1 MPCVHITFRYLQC
14 NFEAFDLREL
24 ECKFDVILVDPPLE
38 EYQRRG
44 SGISHNWRPW
54 AWDEVY
60 RNSIYN
66 RINIFAINF
75 TFFLWRNIEN
85 LFILA

>member
-1 MPCVHITFRYLQC
+1 MILFCPKQTQSELTCNGLMSFLCISVRYLQC
-14 NFEAFDLREL
+14 NFETFDLREL

-54 AWDEVY
+54 AWDEVWELY
-60 RNSIYN
+60 IS
-66 RINIFAINF
+66 
-75 TFFLWRNIEN
+75 LE
-85 LFILA
+85 